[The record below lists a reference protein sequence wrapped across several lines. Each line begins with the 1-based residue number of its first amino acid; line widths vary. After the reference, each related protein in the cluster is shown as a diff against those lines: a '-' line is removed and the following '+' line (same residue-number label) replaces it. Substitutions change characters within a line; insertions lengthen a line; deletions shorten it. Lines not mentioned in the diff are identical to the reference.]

1 MRARRR
7 SCLRRAGGYARA
19 RSTATDSVNDGGK
32 ENSMG
37 KLTSFTSLQV
47 KRTVERRYVG
57 LRVYGSLMAS
67 CKPGRAVAR
76 RSDA

>member
-1 MRARRR
+1 
-7 SCLRRAGGYARA
+7 
-19 RSTATDSVNDGGK
+19 
-32 ENSMG
+32 MG